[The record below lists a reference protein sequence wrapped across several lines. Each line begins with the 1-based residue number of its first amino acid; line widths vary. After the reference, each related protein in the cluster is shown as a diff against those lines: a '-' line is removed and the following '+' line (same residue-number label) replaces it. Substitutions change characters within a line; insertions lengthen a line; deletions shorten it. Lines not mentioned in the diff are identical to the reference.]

1 MTMFAENY
9 KNNQQ
14 KITTEIVDFIKNI
27 TTPITEENKNT
38 LQRMT

>member
-1 MTMFAENY
+1 MFAENY